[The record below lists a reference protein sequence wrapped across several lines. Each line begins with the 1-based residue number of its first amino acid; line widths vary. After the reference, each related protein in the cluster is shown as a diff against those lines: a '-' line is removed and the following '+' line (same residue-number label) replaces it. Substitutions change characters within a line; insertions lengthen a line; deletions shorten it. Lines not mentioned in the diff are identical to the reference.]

1 VLTFV
6 VVLTIA
12 TAGIAN
18 ADTVDLAAY
27 RSRLRDAR
35 TLLLQARVAA
45 DAQRPALIERVR
57 TALVRTTGVRAV
69 DGSVI
74 VLDDSALARR
84 LVATTTA
91 IDAGIADVD
100 QLVAIADRAA
110 NPPFDVAQA
119 NARLRELASAEET
132 RSGSNDL
139 FAAMGALLARLFP
152 PGNARL
158 PPGSVELTLA
168 IAGAGLLVVILAILV
183 RGVRERIRRET
194 VQPGAHAEAAASAA
208 IQLAAA
214 ERAALS
220 GDPRAALHAFYRYAI
235 LTLAE
240 RRILRYEPSLTDRE
254 LLQRASSL
262 PQLETLRELISLHDR
277 AWFGLKG
284 ATVAEAEHARD
295 LAERAVA

>member
-1 VLTFV
+1 MV
-6 VVLTIA
+6 A
-12 TAGIAN
+12 TTGIAN

-35 TLLLQARVAA
+35 TLLLQARVAT
-45 DAQRPALIERVR
+45 DAQRPALVERVR
-57 TALVRTTGVRAV
+57 TTLLQTTGVRAA
-69 DGSVI
+69 DGSI
-74 VLDDSALARR
+74 IALDDSSLARR
-84 LVATTTA
+84 VTATTAA
-91 IDAGIADVD
+91 IDAGIADLD

-119 NARLRELASAEET
+119 NARLREVAAAEET

-139 FAAMGALLARLFP
+139 FSAIGALLARLFP
-152 PGNARL
+152 SGASP

-168 IAGAGLLVVILAILV
+168 IAGAGLLVVVAAILV

-194 VQPGAHAEAAASAA
+194 MQPGAHAEAAASAA
-208 IQLAAA
+208 VQLAAA

-240 RRILRYEPSLTDRE
+240 RRMLRYEPSLTDRE
-254 LLQRASSL
+254 LLERASSL

-284 ATVAEAEHARD
+284 ATVEEADHARA
-295 LAERAVA
+295 LAERAIA

>member
-1 VLTFV
+1 MLTFV
-6 VVLTIA
+6 VILTAA

-45 DAQRPALIERVR
+45 DAQRPALVERVR
-57 TALVRTTGVRAV
+57 TTLLQTTAVRTA

-74 VLDDSALARR
+74 ALDDSSLARR
-84 LVATTTA
+84 LSATTAA

-119 NARLRELASAEET
+119 NARLREVAAAEET

-139 FAAMGALLARLFP
+139 FAAIGALLARLFP
-152 PGNARL
+152 SGANL
-158 PPGSVELTLA
+158 PPGSVELTLT
-168 IAGAGLLVVILAILV
+168 IAGAGLLVVIGAILV

-194 VQPGAHAEAAASAA
+194 MQPGAHAEAAASAA
-208 IQLAAA
+208 VQLAAA

-240 RRILRYEPSLTDRE
+240 RRMLRYEPSLTDRE
-254 LLQRASSL
+254 LLERASSL

-284 ATVAEAEHARD
+284 ATVEEADHARA

>member
-1 VLTFV
+1 MV
-6 VVLTIA
+6 A
-12 TAGIAN
+12 TAGIAS
-18 ADTVDLAAY
+18 ADTVDLATY

-57 TALVRTTGVRAV
+57 TTLAQTTGVRAAG
-69 DGSVI
+69 GSVI
-74 VLDDSALARR
+74 ALDDSALARR
-84 LVATTTA
+84 LAATTTA
-91 IDAGIADVD
+91 IDAGIADID
-100 QLVAIADRAA
+100 QLVEITDRAA
-110 NPPFDVAQA
+110 KPPFDLAQA
-119 NARLRELASAEET
+119 NAQLRELATAEET

-139 FAAMGALLARLFP
+139 FAAFGALIARLFP
-152 PGNARL
+152 SGNAGL

-168 IAGAGLLVVILAILV
+168 IAGAGLLVVILAILL
-183 RGVRERIRRET
+183 RGVRERIRREA

-214 ERAALS
+214 ERASLS
-220 GDPRAALHAFYRYAI
+220 GDPRTALHAFYRYAI

-240 RRILRYEPSLTDRE
+240 RRMLRYEPSLTDRE
-254 LLQRASSL
+254 LLARASSL

-284 ATVAEAEHARD
+284 ATAEEADHARA

>member
-1 VLTFV
+1 M
-6 VVLTIA
+6 A
-12 TAGIAN
+12 TAGVAN

-27 RSRLRDAR
+27 RSRLRDVR

-45 DAQRPALIERVR
+45 DTQRPALIERVR
-57 TALVRTTGVRAV
+57 TTLALTTGVRAA

-74 VLDDSALARR
+74 AIDDSPL
-84 LVATTTA
+84 
-91 IDAGIADVD
+91 
-100 QLVAIADRAA
+100 
-110 NPPFDVAQA
+110 PPFDVAQA
-119 NARLRELASAEET
+119 NARLRELATAEET

-139 FAAMGALLARLFP
+139 FAAFGALIARLFP
-152 PGNARL
+152 SGNAGL

-168 IAGAGLLVVILAILV
+168 IAGAGLLVVILAILL

-194 VQPGAHAEAAASAA
+194 VQPGAHVEAAASAA
-208 IQLAAA
+208 VQLAAA
-214 ERAALS
+214 ERAARS
-220 GDPRAALHAFYRYAI
+220 GDPRTALHAFYRYAI

-240 RRILRYEPSLTDRE
+240 RRMLRYEPSLTDRE
-254 LLQRASSL
+254 LLERASSL

-284 ATVAEAEHARD
+284 ATAEEADHARA

>member
-1 VLTFV
+1 MV
-6 VVLTIA
+6 A
-12 TAGIAN
+12 TAGIAD

-35 TLLLQARVAA
+35 ALLLQARAAA

-57 TALVRTTGVRAV
+57 TTLLQTTAVRTAE
-69 DGSVI
+69 GSVI
-74 VLDDSALARR
+74 EVDDSPVARR
-84 LVATTTA
+84 LVATSAA
-91 IDAGIADVD
+91 IDGAVGDVD
-100 QLVAIADRAA
+100 QLIGIVDRAA
-110 NPPFDVAQA
+110 NPPFDVSQA
-119 NARLRELASAEET
+119 NARLRDLAAAEEA

-139 FAAMGALLARLFP
+139 FAAIGELLARLFP
-152 PGNARL
+152 STGAG
-158 PPGSVELTLA
+158 PPPLSLEITLT
-168 IAGAGLLVVILAILV
+168 IAGAGLLVVILVILV

-194 VQPGAHAEAAASAA
+194 LLPGAHAEAAAGAA
-208 IQLAAA
+208 VQLAAA

-240 RRILRYEPSLTDRE
+240 RRTLRYEPSLTDRE
-254 LLQRASSL
+254 LLERASSL
-262 PQLETLRELISLHDR
+262 PQVETLRELISLHDR

-284 ATVAEAEHARD
+284 ATVEEADHARA

>member
-6 VVLTIA
+6 VILTAA

-45 DAQRPALIERVR
+45 DAQRPALVERVR
-57 TALVRTTGVRAV
+57 TTLLQTTAVRAA
-69 DGSVI
+69 DGSV
-74 VLDDSALARR
+74 VALDDSSLARR
-84 LVATTTA
+84 LTATTAA

-100 QLVAIADRAA
+100 QLAAIADRAA

-119 NARLRELASAEET
+119 NARLREVAAAEET

-139 FAAMGALLARLFP
+139 FAAIGALLARLFP
-152 PGNARL
+152 SGGSL
-158 PPGSVELTLA
+158 PPGSVELTLT
-168 IAGAGLLVVILAILV
+168 IAGAGLLVVIGAILV

-194 VQPGAHAEAAASAA
+194 LQPGAHAEAAASAA
-208 IQLAAA
+208 VQLAAA

-240 RRILRYEPSLTDRE
+240 RRMLRYEPSLTDRE
-254 LLQRASSL
+254 LLERASSL

-284 ATVAEAEHARD
+284 ATVEEADHARA
-295 LAERAVA
+295 LAERAVV

>member
-1 VLTFV
+1 MV
-6 VVLTIA
+6 A
-12 TAGIAN
+12 TAGIAD

-27 RSRLRDAR
+27 RSRLRDTRA
-35 TLLLQARVAA
+35 LLIQARVAA
-45 DAQRPALIERVR
+45 DAQRPALLERARTTLLQTTAVR
-57 TALVRTTGVRAV
+57 TA

-74 VLDDSALARR
+74 AIDDSRVARR
-84 LVATTTA
+84 LSATAAA
-91 IDAGIADVD
+91 IDAAVGDVD
-100 QLVAIADRAA
+100 QLIGIADRAA
-110 NPPFDVAQA
+110 NPPFNVAEA
-119 NARLRELASAEET
+119 NARLRDLAAVEEA

-139 FAAMGALLARLFP
+139 FAAIGELLARLFP
-152 PGNARL
+152 SAGARL
-158 PPGSVELTLA
+158 PPGSVEITLT
-168 IAGAGLLVVILAILV
+168 IAGAGLLVVILVILV

-208 IQLAAA
+208 VQLAAA

-254 LLQRASSL
+254 LLERASSL
-262 PQLETLRELISLHDR
+262 PQVETLRELISLHDR

-284 ATVAEAEHARD
+284 ATAEEADHARA
-295 LAERAVA
+295 LAERALA

>member
-1 VLTFV
+1 MLTFV
-6 VVLTIA
+6 VILTAA

-45 DAQRPALIERVR
+45 DAQRPALVERVR
-57 TALVRTTGVRAV
+57 TTLLQTTGVRTA
-69 DGSVI
+69 DGLVI
-74 VLDDSALARR
+74 ALDDSSLARR
-84 LVATTTA
+84 LTATTAA

-119 NARLRELASAEET
+119 NARLREVAAAEET

-139 FAAMGALLARLFP
+139 FAAIGALLARLFP
-152 PGNARL
+152 SNGSL
-158 PPGSVELTLA
+158 PPGSVELTLT
-168 IAGAGLLVVILAILV
+168 IAGAGLLVVIGAILV

-194 VQPGAHAEAAASAA
+194 MQPGAHAEVAASAA
-208 IQLAAA
+208 VQLAAA

-220 GDPRAALHAFYRYAI
+220 GDPRSALHAFYRYAI

-240 RRILRYEPSLTDRE
+240 RRMLRYEPSLTDRE
-254 LLQRASSL
+254 LLERASSL

-284 ATVAEAEHARD
+284 ATVEEADHARA

>member
-1 VLTFV
+1 V
-6 VVLTIA
+6 A

-18 ADTVDLAAY
+18 ADTVDLVAY
-27 RSRLRDAR
+27 RARLRDAR

-45 DAQRPALIERVR
+45 DAQRPALVERVR
-57 TALVRTTGVRAV
+57 TALLQTTAV
-69 DGSVI
+69 QTAQGSVI
-74 VLDDSALARR
+74 GLDDSRVARR
-84 LVATTTA
+84 LTTTSAA
-91 IDAGIADVD
+91 IDAGVADVD
-100 QLVAIADRAA
+100 QLIAIADRAA
-110 NPPFDVAQA
+110 NPPFSVAQA
-119 NARLRELASAEET
+119 NARLQDLGAAEAT

-139 FAAMGALLARLFP
+139 FSAIGALLARLFP
-152 PGNARL
+152 PAEARL
-158 PPGSVELTLA
+158 PPGSLELTLT
-168 IAGAGLLVVILAILV
+168 IAGAGLLAVIVAILL
-183 RGVRERIRRET
+183 RGVRERVRRET

-208 IQLAAA
+208 VQLAVA

-240 RRILRYEPSLTDRE
+240 RRMLRYEPSLTDRE
-254 LLQRASSL
+254 LLERASAL

-284 ATVAEAEHARD
+284 ATVEEADHARD

>member
-1 VLTFV
+1 MLTFV
-6 VVLTIA
+6 VILTAA

-35 TLLLQARVAA
+35 ALLLQARVAA
-45 DAQRPALIERVR
+45 DAQRPALVERVR
-57 TALVRTTGVRAV
+57 TTLLQTTGVRTA
-69 DGSVI
+69 DGLVI
-74 VLDDSALARR
+74 ALDDSSLARR
-84 LVATTTA
+84 LSATTAA

-119 NARLRELASAEET
+119 NARLREVAAAEET

-139 FAAMGALLARLFP
+139 FAAIGALLARLFP
-152 PGNARL
+152 SRANL
-158 PPGSVELTLA
+158 PPGSVELTLT
-168 IAGAGLLVVILAILV
+168 IAGAGLLVVIGAILV

-194 VQPGAHAEAAASAA
+194 MQPGAHAEAAASAA
-208 IQLAAA
+208 VQLAAA

-220 GDPRAALHAFYRYAI
+220 GDPRSALHAFYRYAI

-240 RRILRYEPSLTDRE
+240 RRMLRYEPSLTDRE
-254 LLQRASSL
+254 LLERASSL

-284 ATVAEAEHARD
+284 ATVAEADHARA

>member
-6 VVLTIA
+6 VILTAA

-45 DAQRPALIERVR
+45 DAQRPALVERVR
-57 TALVRTTGVRAV
+57 TTLLQTTGVRTA
-69 DGSVI
+69 DGLVI
-74 VLDDSALARR
+74 ALDDSSLARR
-84 LVATTTA
+84 LTATTAA

-119 NARLRELASAEET
+119 NARLREVAAAEET

-139 FAAMGALLARLFP
+139 FAAIGALLGRLFP
-152 PGNARL
+152 SGANL
-158 PPGSVELTLA
+158 PPGSVEVTLT
-168 IAGAGLLVVILAILV
+168 IAGAGLLVVIGAILV

-194 VQPGAHAEAAASAA
+194 MQPGAHAEAAASAA
-208 IQLAAA
+208 VQLAAA

-240 RRILRYEPSLTDRE
+240 RRMLRYEPSLTDRE
-254 LLQRASSL
+254 LLERASSL
-262 PQLETLRELISLHDR
+262 PQVETLRELISLHDR

-284 ATVAEAEHARD
+284 ATVEEADHARA

>member
-1 VLTFV
+1 MLTFV
-6 VVLTIA
+6 VMLTAA

-45 DAQRPALIERVR
+45 DAQRPALVERVR
-57 TALVRTTGVRAV
+57 TTLLQTTAVRAA

-74 VLDDSALARR
+74 ALDDSSLARR
-84 LVATTTA
+84 LTATTAA

-100 QLVAIADRAA
+100 QLAAIADRAA

-119 NARLRELASAEET
+119 NARLREVAAAEET

-139 FAAMGALLARLFP
+139 FAAIGALLARLFP
-152 PGNARL
+152 SSGSL
-158 PPGSVELTLA
+158 PPGSVELTLT
-168 IAGAGLLVVILAILV
+168 IAGAGLLVVIGAILV

-194 VQPGAHAEAAASAA
+194 LQPGAHAEAAASAA
-208 IQLAAA
+208 VQLAAA

-240 RRILRYEPSLTDRE
+240 RRMLRYEPSLTDRE
-254 LLQRASSL
+254 LLERASSL

-284 ATVAEAEHARD
+284 ATVEEADHARA
-295 LAERAVA
+295 LAERAVV